1 LIKWCFTGLVALPV
15 DKRLIWEISI
25 NEKLSANQEDIQM
38 KKKLMPVIITLL
50 LASACQADIIT
61 VDDDGPADFNNIQQA
76 IDDANDGDTV
86 LVADGI
92 YTGPGNRDIDFLGR
106 AITLRSENGPKNCI
120 IDCQGSEAHPHRGF
134 SFHSGEGPNSILSG
148 FTITNGWANQGGAI
162 FCQMSSPRIQN
173 NILSENCALGN
184 NTGFGG
190 GIGCW
195 ESSATITGN
204 VITNN
209 YAEGRGGG
217 IFSDES
223 SLVLVNNIIEKN
235 NAFAL
240 SGFLLLPG
248 MGGGI
253 DCQYSSLV
261 ITNNT
266 ISDNRAHQITIPEII
281 PGEGGGI
288 HCLRS
293 SLTILNTILWNDA
306 PDETSFD
313 AESTVNIAYSNIQGG
328 RLGQGNIDAD
338 PCFTN
343 PNNGDHHLKSQAGR
357 WEPSTQVWIQDG
369 ITSLCIDAG
378 DPMSPIGLEPFPNG
392 GIINLGSIS
401 VNLEWVPMPPFCYHF
416 VIIDNNG
423 EHVWQ

>member
-1 LIKWCFTGLVALPV
+1 
-15 DKRLIWEISI
+15 
-25 NEKLSANQEDIQM
+25 M
-38 KKKLMPVIITLL
+38 KKLMPVIITLL
-50 LASACQADIIT
+50 LASACRADIIT
-61 VDDDGPADFNNIQQA
+61 VDDDGPADFNNIQAA
-76 IDDANDGDTV
+76 IEDANDGDTV
-86 LVADGI
+86 SVSDGI
-92 YTGPGNRDIDFLGR
+92 YTGDGNRDIDFLGK
-106 AITLRSENGPKNCI
+106 AITVRSENGPKNCI

-134 SFHSGEGPNSILSG
+134 SFHSGEGPNSVLSG
-148 FTITNGWANQGGAI
+148 FTITNGWANLGGAI
-162 FCQMSSPRIQN
+162 FCQMSSPGIQN
-173 NILSENCALGN
+173 NILSENYAWGELN
-184 NTGFGG
+184 HTAFGG
-190 GIGCW
+190 GICCL

-223 SLVLVNNIIEKN
+223 SLVLVNNVIEKN

-266 ISDNRAHQITIPEII
+266 ISGNRAHQAGITEIY

-293 SLTILNTILWNDA
+293 SLTILNTILRNDA
-306 PDETSFD
+306 PDEINFD
-313 AESTVNIAYSNIQGG
+313 AESTVNIAYSSIQGG
-328 RLGQGNIDAD
+328 WLGQGNIDAD
-338 PCFTN
+338 PCFTD

-369 ITSLCIDAG
+369 VTSLCIDAG
-378 DPMSPIGLEPFPNG
+378 DLMSPIGLEPFPNG
-392 GIINLGSIS
+392 GIINMGAYGGTAEASKSYFGQPICETIVAGDINGDCK
-401 VNLEWVPMPPFCYHF
+401 VNFLDFRLMALHWLE
-416 VIIDNNG
+416 DNSTANQ
-423 EHVWQ
+423 H